1 MPTVRPLKARYLIE
15 TAHPLEKA
23 AEILAGEQSSGTFV
37 KTPGE
42 TEELKERHAAT
53 IENIEPIAEL
63 ESPSLPGI
71 RPPKGGDKA
80 VYRRAYVDI
89 AWPLENLG
97 VNLSNLMATV
107 AGNLFELSP
116 FSALKLLDITVPE
129 AYQKKYQGPKFGIEG
144 TRRLCQVENRP
155 VIGTIIKPSVG
166 LSPEATAQQVK
177 TLIEAGLDFMKD
189 DELMGDSPHSPF
201 RQRVDAVMEVINRYA
216 DQTGKKP
223 MFAFNLSGD
232 LDDML
237 RRHDYVL
244 SQGGTCI
251 MASLNWVGISGMLK
265 LSEHTQLP
273 IHGHR
278 NGWGLFYRSEHIGL
292 AFKVFHKIYSMAGAD
307 HIHTNGIRNK
317 FCESDESVLTSIRAC
332 LEPRG
337 GGYQVMPVVS
347 SGQWAEQA
355 HDTYQQIQSTDLMY
369 LCGGGITGHPG
380 GMAAGVKSIQLA
392 WEGATQGKTIY
403 QMQDEHP
410 ELREAIEF
418 FGKQAK

>member
-1 MPTVRPLKARYLIE
+1 MPTARHLKARYLIE

-23 AEILAGEQSSGTFV
+23 AEIMAGEQSSGTFV

-42 TEELKERHAAT
+42 TKELKEKHAAT
-53 IENIEPIAEL
+53 IENISPITDL
-63 ESPSLPGI
+63 DTPSLPGS
-71 RPPKGGDKA
+71 RAPKGIDKS

-89 AWPLENLG
+89 AWPEENVG

-129 AYQKKYQGPKFGIEG
+129 SYKSKYRGPKFGIEG
-144 TRRLCQVENRP
+144 TRRLCQVEKGP
-155 VIGTIIKPSVG
+155 IIGTIIKPSMG
-166 LSPEATAQQVK
+166 LSPQATAQQVQ
-177 TLIEAGLDFMKD
+177 TLIDAGLDFIKD

-201 RQRVDAVMEVINRYA
+201 EKRVDAVMAVINRYA
-216 DQTGKKP
+216 DKTGKKP

-232 LDDML
+232 IDDML

-244 SQGGTCI
+244 SSGGTCV
-251 MASLNWVGISGMLK
+251 MASLNWVGISGMQK
-265 LSEHTQLP
+265 LSAHTQLP

-278 NGWGLFYRSEHIGL
+278 NGWGLFYRSEHIGMD
-292 AFKVFHKIYSMAGAD
+292 FKVFHKIYSMAGAD

-317 FCESDESVLTSIRAC
+317 FCESDASVLTSIRAC
-332 LEPRG
+332 LNPQG
-337 GGYQVMPVVS
+337 GGYPVMPVVS
-347 SGQWAEQA
+347 SGQWAAQA
-355 HDTYQQIQSTDLMY
+355 YDTYQQIKSTNLMY

-392 WEGATQGKTIY
+392 WEGATQGRTIY
-403 QMQDEHP
+403 DMQDHE
-410 ELREAIEF
+410 EINQAIALY
-418 FGKQAK
+418 GK

>member
-1 MPTVRPLKARYLIE
+1 MPIARPLKARYLIE
-15 TAHPLEKA
+15 TAHPLEQA
-23 AEILAGEQSSGTFV
+23 AEIMAGEQSSGTFV

-42 TEELKERHAAT
+42 TEELREKHAAI
-53 IENIEPIAEL
+53 IENIEVIEEL
-63 ESPSLPGI
+63 SAPSLPGT
-71 RPPKGGDKA
+71 RQPKNVDKPL
-80 VYRRAYVDI
+80 YRRAYLDI
-89 AWPLENLG
+89 AWPLENMG

-129 AYQKKYQGPKFGIEG
+129 AYREKYSGPKFGIEG
-144 TRRLCQVENRP
+144 TRRLCQVEERP

-166 LSPEATAQQVK
+166 LSPAATARQLE
-177 TLIEAGLDFMKD
+177 TLIEAGLDFIKD

-201 RQRVDAVMEVINRYA
+201 TERVDAVMEVIHRYA
-216 DQTGKKP
+216 DRTGKQP

-232 LDDML
+232 IDDML

-244 SQGGTCI
+244 EKGGTCV
-251 MASLNWVGISGMLK
+251 MASLNWVGISGMVQ
-265 LSEHTQLP
+265 LSRHSQLP

-278 NGWGLFYRSEHIGL
+278 NGWGLYARSEHIGM
-292 AFKVFHKIYSMAGAD
+292 AFKAFHKIFSMAGAD

-317 FCESDESVLTSIRAC
+317 FCESDDSVLTSIRAC
-332 LEPRG
+332 LRPEG
-337 GGYQVMPVVS
+337 GGYPVMPVVS

-355 HDTYQQIQSTDLMY
+355 HDTYRQVQSTDLMY

-392 WEGATQGKTIY
+392 WEGAVQGKTIY

-410 ELREAIEF
+410 ELKEAIAF
-418 FGKQAK
+418 FGK